1 LIDRP
6 REGFMAL
13 RMMTDRLA
21 VADIGCVKASPK
33 TTDPAYATPEHRAW
47 ALAVKTRA
55 RWHCQECGAVGVRL
69 FADHIVELKDGG
81 AALDPA
87 NGQALC
93 GRCHTKKTLNVR
105 AKRLGAHAG

>member
-1 LIDRP
+1 
-6 REGFMAL
+6 MTL

-21 VADIGCVKASPK
+21 MADIGCVKAAPK
-33 TTDPAYATPEHRAW
+33 TTDPAYGTPEHRAW

-81 AALDPA
+81 AALDLA
-87 NGQALC
+87 NGQCLCSRHHAL
-93 GRCHTKKTLNVR
+93 KTDAER
-105 AKRLGAHAG
+105 TKRLTKSYK